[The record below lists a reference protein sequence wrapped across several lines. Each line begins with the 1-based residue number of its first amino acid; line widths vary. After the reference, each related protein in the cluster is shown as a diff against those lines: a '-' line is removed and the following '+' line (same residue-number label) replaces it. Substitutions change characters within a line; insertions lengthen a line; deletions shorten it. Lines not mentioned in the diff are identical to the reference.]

1 LHMKIAYLDIETDYV
16 GPFNDK
22 RLFRDYK
29 NHDITILGLRILDA
43 QPDGA
48 PGAERETD
56 DRFFQ
61 FVGEDLSRETLL
73 LTLGGVGRIVTY
85 NGRSLPDDVK
95 RSVGFD
101 FPVIA
106 AQFGIVLDREFE
118 HIDLVPECWR
128 RGLYGGLKEVERKLG
143 LERELPG
150 KDGLWATQI
159 WRKYRETREQKLL
172 DEVLLYN
179 REDVYMLRAVELKLR
194 NIPPTA
200 R

>member
-1 LHMKIAYLDIETDYV
+1 MKIAYLDIETDYV

-22 RLFRDYK
+22 RLFRDHK
-29 NHDITILGLRILDA
+29 NHNITILGLRILDA
-43 QPDGA
+43 EPDGA
-48 PGAERETD
+48 PGVERESN

-61 FVGEDLSRETLL
+61 FVGEDLTRETLL

-85 NGRSLPDDVK
+85 NGRSRPDDVK
-95 RSVGFD
+95 RTVGFD

-118 HIDLVPECWR
+118 HTDLVPECWR
-128 RGLYGGLKEVERKLG
+128 RGLYGGLKEVEKKLG
-143 LERELPG
+143 LVRELPG
-150 KDGLWATQI
+150 KDGLWATQA

-194 NIPPTA
+194 NIPPNTQ
-200 R
+200 

>member
-1 LHMKIAYLDIETDYV
+1 MKIAYLDIETDYV
-16 GPFNDK
+16 GPFADK
-22 RLFRDYK
+22 RLFRDHK
-29 NHDITILGLRILDA
+29 NHHITILGLRLVEA
-43 QPDGA
+43 APDGTSPEA
-48 PGAERETD
+48 LRESN

-61 FVGEDLSRETLL
+61 FTGEQITRENLL
-73 LTLGGVGRIVTY
+73 LALGGTGRIVTY
-85 NGRSLPDDVK
+85 NGRSLPDDVR

-106 AQFGIVLDREFE
+106 AQLGIVLDREFD

-128 RGLYGGLKEVERKLG
+128 RGLYGGLKEVEKRLG
-143 LERELPG
+143 LARQLPG
-150 KDGLWATQI
+150 KDGLWAAQS
-159 WRKYRETREQKLL
+159 WRKCQATHDQHLL

-194 NIPPTA
+194 SIPPVS